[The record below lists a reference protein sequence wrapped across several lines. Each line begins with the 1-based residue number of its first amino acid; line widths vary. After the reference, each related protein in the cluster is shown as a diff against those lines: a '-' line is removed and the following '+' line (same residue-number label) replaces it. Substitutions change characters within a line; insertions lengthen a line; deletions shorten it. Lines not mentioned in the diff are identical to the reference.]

1 MKNKKC
7 YIHIGNFKTGSTT
20 LQKLLFLNQNF
31 LKKKNLGVI
40 YERNFF
46 KKTINNMQLFR
57 YFNELDEKNITKYI
71 KLNSSKHLIISSEY
85 FSCISYDLNKIF
97 FLKKI
102 ILKLGYEPIVIFLG
116 RNYISFFNSL
126 YREVLKQNKSLEYKD
141 NIIEYLKKIKKYGYY
156 FYNKNNRY
164 YLSQNYYYK
173 NNVIKKNWEKVFNK
187 NFVYLEFNKKSKN
200 KFIFDFIKILN
211 LEKSNFEI
219 PEVQNKT
226 TIKFW
231 HIKRILTKFF
241 IYIYSYILIK

>member
-1 MKNKKC
+1 
-7 YIHIGNFKTGSTT
+7 
-20 LQKLLFLNQNF
+20 
-31 LKKKNLGVI
+31 
-40 YERNFF
+40 
-46 KKTINNMQLFR
+46 MQLFR

-173 NNVIKKNWEKVFNK
+173 NVLRVSNQIIDSMGISDIYRGGATHVMAFLTNMDKIYEKFVQRLFEEYYVHPKQVNRQIPRDAWKTNEFTDKKMYQDIIITE
-187 NFVYLEFNKKSKN
+187 
-200 KFIFDFIKILN
+200 LN
-211 LEKSNFEI
+211 STSGISN
-219 PEVQNKT
+219 
-226 TIKFW
+226 
-231 HIKRILTKFF
+231 
-241 IYIYSYILIK
+241 